1 MRQFTNIQDLQDYIE
16 RDIVATSI
24 CPVRFINVE
33 TMDVWVKV
41 KSFLSQR
48 CSITMA
54 LSNYCEAD
62 DVTPNLRRLFADLRN
77 INENTLLVPISE
89 HLRIK
94 NPIAEKTLNDLLNM
108 SFISNDC
115 TTFRL
120 YIPLYRMKS
129 LLSKLLLTPR
139 NYDSVICVE
148 SITDPD
154 YSLTVI
160 QDTLHAKIYG
170 NEITGYKEYLMYW
183 EQNPD
188 KPIILHTQNAI
199 HFSDIVFA
207 DDVRVII
214 NSYDLLAYH
223 YKLPKTIKQ
232 EWGGDEQWN
241 LLLSKYEGPTNLDD
255 VLARILHVRD
265 FDVSLFSNW
274 KTKDDATRWVIWLWA
289 KQKAGNG
296 YLSLVMM
303 NEVCVNN
310 FTQAIFCAI
319 LSVLDD
325 NNYTSLYAERLSLI
339 TDMKI
344 QPPIEFW
351 IKYENLSALDKIKV
365 LTALT
370 EKEQMQFFILL
381 GELPINETT
390 CSILAQNY
398 PALSRY
404 LQPLNFENTLFT
416 DYFNQYKLQKALNKV
431 DEGFLQLVNDIA
443 TDQCEVLWQ
452 LPSRNAAV
460 SKVYDD
466 ESIILFVDALGA
478 EYASLLTEMLREH
491 NLYLEPPIYAYCN
504 IPSTTEMNKD
514 FLEGRNVEKCFD
526 LDSIKHSGEL
536 HPKNLIKEFNIL
548 RAIVDR
554 VIGLFSDKV
563 SQVII
568 ASDHGTSRLA
578 VLAKGKTFEAGA
590 NAMKYKYGRYCIDQS
605 DDYSEF
611 FGCINRDNYWIFAN
625 YSRFASQGAP
635 LLETHGGATLEEC
648 IVHIFSVRKS
658 APKQKTKEIITV
670 TLLTSEAKMTLDQ
683 TATISFSLSKQL
695 TGVSAKVDNKYYEC
709 RFDGSNYSYT
719 QNVGRETTYTAQIV
733 SGGIIG
739 AITYKVVKGISSKF
753 DI

>member
-1 MRQFTNIQDLQDYIE
+1 
-16 RDIVATSI
+16 
-24 CPVRFINVE
+24 
-33 TMDVWVKV
+33 MDMWVKA

-77 INENTLLVPISE
+77 IHENTLLMPISE

-108 SFISNDC
+108 HFINNDC

-129 LLSKLLLTPR
+129 LLAKLLLTPR
-139 NYDSVICVE
+139 NNDSVICVE
-148 SITDPD
+148 SVSDPD

-214 NSYDLLAYH
+214 NAYDLLVYH

-232 EWGGDEQWN
+232 EWGSDEQWN
-241 LLLSKYEGPTNLDD
+241 MLLSKYEGSANLDA
-255 VLARILHVRD
+255 VLARVLHVRD

-274 KTKDDATRWVIWLWA
+274 KTKHDATRWFIWLWA
-289 KQKAGNG
+289 KHKGGKG
-296 YLSLVMM
+296 YLSLVML
-303 NEVCVNN
+303 NVVCVND
-310 FTQAIFCAI
+310 FIQAIFCAI
-319 LSVLDD
+319 LPVVND

-351 IKYENLSALDKIKV
+351 NKYENLAALDKMKV
-365 LTALT
+365 LTAST
-370 EKEQMQFFILL
+370 EKEQIQFFALL
-381 GELPINETT
+381 GELPSNETT
-390 CSILAQNY
+390 FTVLAHNY
-398 PALSRY
+398 PALSKY
-404 LQPLNFENTLFT
+404 LQPLDFENMLLT

-431 DEGFLQLVNDIA
+431 DEDFLQLVNNIA

-452 LPSRNAAV
+452 LPSRNAEI
-460 SKVYDD
+460 SKVYDN
-466 ESIILFVDALGA
+466 ESIILFVDAFGA
-478 EYASLLTEMLREH
+478 EYTNLLTEMLKEH
-491 NLYLEPPIYAYCN
+491 NLYLESPVFAYCN

-514 FLEGRNVEKCFD
+514 FLEGRNVEKYFD
-526 LDSIKHSGEL
+526 LDNLKHSGEL
-536 HPKNLIKEFNIL
+536 YPKNLIKEFGIL
-548 RAIVDR
+548 REIVNR
-554 VIGLFSDKV
+554 VISLFSDKI
-563 SQVII
+563 SQVIVT
-568 ASDHGTSRLA
+568 SDHGTSRLA
-578 VLAKGKTFEAGA
+578 VLAKGKTFKAGT
-590 NAMKYKYGRYCIDQS
+590 NATNYKYGRYCIDQS
-605 DDYSEF
+605 ADYSKF
-611 FGCINRDNYWIFAN
+611 SGCIGKDNYWIFAN
-625 YSRFASQGAP
+625 YNRFASQGAP

-648 IVHIFSVRKS
+648 IVPIFSVRKF
-658 APKQKTKEIITV
+658 APKQKTSEVITV
-670 TLLTSEAKMTLDQ
+670 TLLTSEAKMSIDQ

-695 TGVSAKVDNKYYEC
+695 KGVSVKVDNKYYDC
-709 RFDGSNYSYT
+709 RFDGSKYSYT
-719 QNVGRETTYTAQIV
+719 QSVGKETKYTAQIV

-739 AITYKVVKGISSKF
+739 VITYKIVKGISSKF
-753 DI
+753 DLR